1 MPVLRTL
8 LTVRAAKFPRKGAG
22 MAKKETDR
30 AAEEAEDP
38 GEEPLVA
45 SELDERTHAEMLML
59 YHEAVK
65 ASRFGKA
72 QQWRSMAIGVFAIF
86 ALGLVGAQ
94 VPEDAF
100 LFRLAQ
106 FLAILIGLAAIYLI
120 VFYQFWQ
127 NTEREKLVRI
137 MAHLSNLSRSI
148 RGMSSGRE
156 ASLRRFVVLGFMIL
170 VIAGSVALMIAY
182 LQQLPA

>member
-1 MPVLRTL
+1 
-8 LTVRAAKFPRKGAG
+8 
-22 MAKKETDR
+22 MAKPET
-30 AAEEAEDP
+30 EKTEAE
-38 GEEPLVA
+38 GEGEVEQPLVA

-65 ASRFGKA
+65 TSRFGKL
-72 QQWRSMAIGVFAIF
+72 QQWRSMAIGVVSIV
-86 ALGLVGAQ
+86 ALGVLGAH
-94 VPEDAF
+94 VSEDDF
-100 LFRLAQ
+100 LFRLVQ
-106 FLAILIGLAAIYLI
+106 FLAVLIGLAAIYLI

-137 MAHLSNLSRSI
+137 MARFSNLARSI

-170 VIAGSVALMIAY
+170 VIVGAAALMIVD
-182 LQQLPA
+182 LQQLPR

>member
-1 MPVLRTL
+1 
-8 LTVRAAKFPRKGAG
+8 
-22 MAKKETDR
+22 MAKQDTGTTEPETE
-30 AAEEAEDP
+30 AEVEEA
-38 GEEPLVA
+38 LVA

-65 ASRFGKA
+65 TSRFGKA
-72 QQWRSMAIGVFAIF
+72 QQWRSMAIGVVSI
-86 ALGLVGAQ
+86 LGLGVLGAN

-100 LFRLAQ
+100 LFRLVQ
-106 FLAILIGLAAIYLI
+106 FLAVMIGLAAIYLI

-137 MAHLSNLSRSI
+137 MARLSNLSRSI

-170 VIAGSVALMIAY
+170 VIVGAIGLMIAY
-182 LQQLPA
+182 LQQLPR

>member
-1 MPVLRTL
+1 
-8 LTVRAAKFPRKGAG
+8 
-22 MAKKETDR
+22 MAKKATEKAPEAEAEDE
-30 AAEEAEDP
+30 AEEA
-38 GEEPLVA
+38 LVP

-65 ASRFGKA
+65 TSRFGKV
-72 QQWRSMAIGVFAIF
+72 QQWRSMAIGVVAIF
-86 ALGLVGAQ
+86 GLGVLGAH
-94 VPEDAF
+94 VSEDAF

-106 FLAILIGLAAIYLI
+106 FLAVLVGLAAVYLI

-127 NTEREKLVRI
+127 NTERDKLVRI
-137 MAHLSNLSRSI
+137 MARFSNLAQSI

-170 VIAGSVALMIAY
+170 VIVGAVALMIAY
-182 LQQLPA
+182 LQQL

>member
-1 MPVLRTL
+1 M
-8 LTVRAAKFPRKGAG
+8 
-22 MAKKETDR
+22 MAKNEPEKPEAETEGE
-30 AAEEAEDP
+30 AEEA
-38 GEEPLVA
+38 LVA

-65 ASRFGKA
+65 TSRFGKV
-72 QQWRSMAIGVFAIF
+72 QQWRSTAIGVVAIF
-86 ALGLVGAQ
+86 ALGVLGAH

-100 LFRLAQ
+100 LFRLVQ
-106 FLAILIGLAAIYLI
+106 FLAVVIGLAAIYLI
-120 VFYQFWQ
+120 MFYQFWQ

-137 MAHLSNLSRSI
+137 MARFSNLSRSI

-170 VIAGSVALMIAY
+170 MILGAAALTIVY
-182 LQQLPA
+182 LHQLPR

>member
-1 MPVLRTL
+1 
-8 LTVRAAKFPRKGAG
+8 LTP
-22 MAKKETDR
+22 
-30 AAEEAEDP
+30 
-38 GEEPLVA
+38 

-65 ASRFGKA
+65 TSRFGKA

-86 ALGLVGAQ
+86 GLGVLGAHLA
-94 VPEDAF
+94 EDTF
-100 LFRLAQ
+100 LFRLVQ
-106 FLAILIGLAAIYLI
+106 FLAVIIGLAAVYLL

-127 NTEREKLVRI
+127 NTERAKLMRI
-137 MAHLSNLSRSI
+137 MARFSNLSRSI

-170 VIAGSVALMIAY
+170 VILGAVALTIAY
-182 LQQLPA
+182 LQQLSR

>member
-1 MPVLRTL
+1 
-8 LTVRAAKFPRKGAG
+8 
-22 MAKKETDR
+22 MAKPETEKTE
-30 AAEEAEDP
+30 AEEQGEAEEA
-38 GEEPLVA
+38 LVA

-65 ASRFGKA
+65 TSRFGKL
-72 QQWRSMAIGVFAIF
+72 QQWRSMAIGVIAVFG
-86 ALGLVGAQ
+86 LGVLGAN

-100 LFRLAQ
+100 LFRLVQ
-106 FLAILIGLAAIYLI
+106 FLAVVIGLAAVYLI

-127 NTEREKLVRI
+127 NTEREKLLRI
-137 MAHLSNLSRSI
+137 MARFSNLSRSI

-170 VIAGSVALMIAY
+170 VILGAVALTILY
-182 LQQLPA
+182 LQQLPPPVRPH

>member
-1 MPVLRTL
+1 
-8 LTVRAAKFPRKGAG
+8 
-22 MAKKETDR
+22 MAKQETEKTEPEVETE
-30 AAEEAEDP
+30 AEEA
-38 GEEPLVA
+38 LVA

-65 ASRFGKA
+65 TSRFGKV

-86 ALGLVGAQ
+86 GLAVLGAHVS
-94 VPEDAF
+94 EDGF
-100 LFRLAQ
+100 LFRLVQ
-106 FLAILIGLAAIYLI
+106 FLSVVVGLAAVYLI

-137 MAHLSNLSRSI
+137 MARFSNLSRSI

-170 VIAGSVALMIAY
+170 VILGAVALTIAY
-182 LQQLPA
+182 LQQQLLQR